1 MTNSGDC
8 DGTVVYLHDSVAVG
22 TSASRICETQDASDN
37 MVQRFI
43 HGTQY
48 IDESVKVRV
57 KDKGDL

>member
-1 MTNSGDC
+1 MKKAVTNSGDC

-48 IDESVKVRV
+48 IDE
-57 KDKGDL
+57 